1 MTPKQKRFVE
11 EYIRDSNATQ
21 AAIRAGYSKKT
32 ARQIGDQNLSKLVIA
47 DAIENLVAPIRE
59 GAGIELAGHLAMM
72 EKIRNAAFEAGQYS
86 AATTAEFYRGKAS
99 NLYTERS
106 QVTVETVET
115 LSTRRRS
122 NNQTEHLLS

>member
-21 AAIRAGYSKKT
+21 AAIRAGYSKKS
-32 ARQIGDQNLSKLVIA
+32 AVISGHKNIRKA
-47 DAIENLVAPIRE
+47 YIASAIEKLVAPIRE
-59 GAGIELAGHLAMM
+59 GAGITLSEHLSTMERLRDLA
-72 EKIRNAAFEAGQYS
+72 IDAGQMG
-86 AATTAEFYRGKAS
+86 AAITAEFNRGKAS

-122 NNQTEHLLS
+122 QPEQQLLS